1 MRHAG
6 NQESITHMSETNR
19 QQSYCDKKKDVGFNC
34 QILKISI
41 KNVSKELRQL

>member
-19 QQSYCDKKKDVGFNC
+19 QQSYCDKKDVGFNC